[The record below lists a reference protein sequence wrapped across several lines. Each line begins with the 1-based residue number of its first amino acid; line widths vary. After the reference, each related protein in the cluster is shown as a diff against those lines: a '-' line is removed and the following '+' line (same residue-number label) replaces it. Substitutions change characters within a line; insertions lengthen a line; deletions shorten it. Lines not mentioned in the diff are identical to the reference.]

1 MSLSQET
8 RADKAAAAAIRRYQ
22 GRKVL
27 NKVSGIDACGGCG
40 RRVLDPDTGVIYARA
55 SRGYVVTL
63 GLVRCGRIWFCPE
76 CSAAIRRGRTEEMKT
91 GALRHLAAGGM
102 LAVVIMT
109 ARHNRTHGL
118 GTLSSAMWGEP
129 KTDKF
134 GAPVLDRSGKARR
147 NPGAYQR
154 MLTDPAFYGR
164 PESVSTW
171 TLKDGTVKS
180 KVRPEEEGIR
190 HRIGY
195 AGMVRASE
203 VTRSFE
209 NGWHPHMNCLVFL
222 GARLDG
228 TPANGS
234 VTEYFRPDPEDL
246 EQWEEW
252 LRDFWTRMLEKADPA
267 FKPSTDCNIV
277 GCKCDGKGHAVMVKL
292 ITSADDKALI
302 EYLTKVQD
310 GKQTAD
316 SVRADLDAASGAA
329 METARADQ
337 KTGRGRKSMVPFQ
350 MLYRLWDIE
359 VAGLDPDAAEGY
371 GTAAQ
376 CRIWWAEY
384 EDAMAGRRAI
394 EWTRGLRGHVHL
406 DGDDSEE
413 SDLQYVYE
421 PQAEP
426 LTGGVV
432 LTADAHSTVVRAD
445 AELDVEATVR
455 TECYDS
461 AADVVEALGGRA
473 GHVRVA
479 TAEELAELQENMF
492 ARLQARREERER
504 QVRIMQFEADQ
515 AAEEREKQQLPA
527 ARPATA

>member
-1 MSLSQET
+1 
-8 RADKAAAAAIRRYQ
+8 
-22 GRKVL
+22 
-27 NKVSGIDACGGCG
+27 
-40 RRVLDPDTGVIYARA
+40 
-55 SRGYVVTL
+55 
-63 GLVRCGRIWFCPE
+63 
-76 CSAAIRRGRTEEMKT
+76 
-91 GALRHLAAGGM
+91 
-102 LAVVIMT
+102 
-109 ARHNRTHGL
+109 
-118 GTLSSAMWGEP
+118 
-129 KTDKF
+129 
-134 GAPVLDRSGKARR
+134 
-147 NPGAYQR
+147 
-154 MLTDPAFYGR
+154 
-164 PESVSTW
+164 
-171 TLKDGTVKS
+171 
-180 KVRPEEEGIR
+180 
-190 HRIGY
+190 
-195 AGMVRASE
+195 
-203 VTRSFE
+203 
-209 NGWHPHMNCLVFL
+209 
-222 GARLDG
+222 
-228 TPANGS
+228 
-234 VTEYFRPDPEDL
+234 
-246 EQWEEW
+246 
-252 LRDFWTRMLEKADPA
+252 
-267 FKPSTDCNIV
+267 
-277 GCKCDGKGHAVMVKL
+277 
-292 ITSADDKALI
+292 
-302 EYLTKVQD
+302 
-310 GKQTAD
+310 
-316 SVRADLDAASGAA
+316 

-515 AAEEREKQQLPA
+515 AATEREKQQLPV